1 MKIKRVETF
10 YTIVKSQGFVMS
22 TSQNQS
28 MIWHIRI
35 LLINISSKNM
45 APNHPV
51 HLTYHK
57 ITTKD
62 CSNSYTEPSI
72 INVQE
77 KTISQFS
84 CALVFAHSNPVH
96 KAIYSLTA
104 HQIIS
109 NLKPNHFIKSF
120 Y

>member
-10 YTIVKSQGFVMS
+10 YTIVISQGFVMS

-28 MIWHIRI
+28 MKWHIRI

-62 CSNSYTEPSI
+62 CSNSYEEPSI

-77 KTISQFS
+77 KTFTVLMCTSVCPSKS
-84 CALVFAHSNPVH
+84 CTQGNIFFNSSPDH
-96 KAIYSLTA
+96 
-104 HQIIS
+104 
-109 NLKPNHFIKSF
+109 IKFKTQSF

>member
-1 MKIKRVETF
+1 M
-10 YTIVKSQGFVMS
+10 
-22 TSQNQS
+22 SQNQS
-28 MIWHIRI
+28 IWHNRI

-62 CSNSYTEPSI
+62 YPNSYAEASI

-77 KTISQFS
+77 KMIQTSW
-84 CALVFAHSNPVH
+84 HVH
-96 KAIYSLTA
+96 
-104 HQIIS
+104 
-109 NLKPNHFIKSF
+109 
-120 Y
+120 

>member
-1 MKIKRVETF
+1 
-10 YTIVKSQGFVMS
+10 
-22 TSQNQS
+22 
-28 MIWHIRI
+28 
-35 LLINISSKNM
+35 M

-57 ITTKD
+57 IITKD
-62 CSNSYTEPSI
+62 CSNSYEEPSI

-84 CALVFAHSNPVH
+84 CALVFVHSNPVH

-109 NLKPNHFIKSF
+109 NLKPNHFIKYF